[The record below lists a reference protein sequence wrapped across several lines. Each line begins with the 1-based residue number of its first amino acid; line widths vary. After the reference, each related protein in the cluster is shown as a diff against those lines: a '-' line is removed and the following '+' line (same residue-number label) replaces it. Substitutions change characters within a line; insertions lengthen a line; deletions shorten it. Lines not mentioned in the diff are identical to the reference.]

1 MKALGIAMVGLL
13 AVAGGIAA
21 ATYITKKKL
30 EKENDGE
37 FFDDWDSDFDDDDL
51 DFDFDDDAVIDGA
64 PAEEKKEEAPA
75 SRQNDDLIED
85 DAKAEDAADEKDA
98 DDATKAAV
106 DAATEVKQE
115 AEEVEATATIT
126 EE

>member
-21 ATYITKKKL
+21 ATYITQKKL

-85 DAKAEDAADEKDA
+85 DAKAEDEG
-98 DDATKAAV
+98 
-106 DAATEVKQE
+106 EL
-115 AEEVEATATIT
+115 
-126 EE
+126 

>member
-1 MKALGIAMVGLL
+1 MKALGIAMIGLL

-37 FFDDWDSDFDDDDL
+37 FFDEWDSDFDDDDL
-51 DFDFDDDAVIDGA
+51 DFDFDDDAEIDGA

-75 SRQNDDLIED
+75 ARQNDDLIED
-85 DAKAEDAADEKDA
+85 DAKSDDEG
-98 DDATKAAV
+98 
-106 DAATEVKQE
+106 EL
-115 AEEVEATATIT
+115 
-126 EE
+126 

>member
-37 FFDDWDSDFDDDDL
+37 FFDDWDSDFDDDL

-85 DAKAEDAADEKDA
+85 DAKAEDEG
-98 DDATKAAV
+98 
-106 DAATEVKQE
+106 EL
-115 AEEVEATATIT
+115 
-126 EE
+126 